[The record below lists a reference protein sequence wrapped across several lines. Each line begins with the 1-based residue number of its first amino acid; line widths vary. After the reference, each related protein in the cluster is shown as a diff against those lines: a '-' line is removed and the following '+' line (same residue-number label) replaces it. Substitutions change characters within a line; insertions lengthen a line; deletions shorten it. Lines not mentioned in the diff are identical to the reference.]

1 MKLINRIMDLTAYEW
16 IKENTV
22 SVNFENWNGG
32 RVCNLIPNGYTH
44 YCKIM
49 NSTFYRDQSIKDEKL
64 FWSQFHLLDHEI
76 EIDLGEGITLKEL
89 ATKYNISYD
98 KKISSK
104 AIERKLGGCPRY
116 LIYPDEGRINLDVL
130 KEMTKVMAPFTKNE
144 TCYFFYHILKLI
156 GRIPEV
162 EVENGHLYAG
172 QLSDIFTIY
181 NKGEMDGLASPTYW
195 WPEDRSWCMSTD
207 YDLDFTIFGGSKQ
220 IYDALMSNDK
230 LECIEVDLETR
241 VDNF

>member
-1 MKLINRIMDLTAYEW
+1 MINSLNDLTAYEW
-16 IKENTV
+16 IGESTV
-22 SVNFENWNGG
+22 SVDFENWNGG

-49 NSTFYRDQSIKDEKL
+49 NSTFYRDRGITDETL
-64 FWSQFHLLDHEI
+64 LWNQFHPLEHDI
-76 EIDLGEGITLKEL
+76 KIDLGEGITLKEL
-89 ATKYNISYD
+89 ALKYSIPYD
-98 KKISSK
+98 KKVSST

-116 LIYPDEGRINLDVL
+116 LIYPDEGHINLETL
-130 KEMTKVMAPFTKNE
+130 KEMTKVLAPFTKDQS
-144 TCYFFYHILKLI
+144 CYFYYNILKLI
-156 GRIPEV
+156 DRLPIDTIQNP
-162 EVENGHLYAG
+162 HLYTG
-172 QLSDIFTIY
+172 KLNDIFTVY

-220 IYDALMSNDK
+220 LFDALMSNDK

-241 VDNF
+241 VDE